1 MHNKTNNLELP
12 LLVRLYPWSGHHKI
26 ERFLQV
32 LCNHNIKFSVPLCR
46 GNVLLSCLYTIDII
60 LECVSMGGLFKSFS
74 LLRHLW
80 RVYYF
85 QSKDRPSAHLMS

>member
-1 MHNKTNNLELP
+1 MHNKTNNMELP

-32 LCNHNIKFSVPLCR
+32 FCNHNIKFSVPLCR

-60 LECVSMGGLFKSFS
+60 LDYVSMG
-74 LLRHLW
+74 
-80 RVYYF
+80 
-85 QSKDRPSAHLMS
+85 AA